1 MLLNY
6 LKTALRSILRSR
18 LTAAINISGLAIA
31 MTCCLLIYMYVSDE
45 LTYDRYHENADRIY
59 RVTRNF
65 LSHDGTVNL
74 HLGHLA
80 PPFAPLLKNDFPDIL
95 ESARTLQTDLLF
107 TIEENGERKIS
118 FQESNAFVAEPAV
131 FRIFSIPVL
140 TGNPETALERPFC
153 IMLSDRAA
161 RQYFGTTDIIG
172 KRMLVDNA
180 LDLEVTGVFESFP
193 DQSHWHPEFLISF
206 STMNDDN
213 IYGRVQLETNWGNNS
228 FATYILVNDAFDPKK
243 TEAAFPA
250 FIDRHMGPAEGPGA
264 PNPSTW
270 TNLFLQP
277 LTDIHLYS
285 HLDSEIEANGNIN
298 NVYMMS
304 AIGFFI
310 ILIACFNFINLSTA
324 RATKRAK
331 EVGMRKVA
339 GAFKHQLVAQFLSES
354 MLTAFVS
361 FIIALGMTL
370 MALTWL
376 NEFTGKTLQLNHFT
390 HAPTVAIV
398 VVATLLVGAVA
409 GMYPA
414 LVISAF
420 KPALILKGPV
430 SSRGRGDIRKVL
442 VVAQFAVSIVLLI
455 ATVVTIRQ
463 LDFMN
468 TRDLG
473 YSKDQV
479 VTLGNGLGDRYEAF
493 RNELL
498 GNAAIRNVS
507 RSSRVP
513 TGRLLD
519 SQGAQVQKGDT
530 LASTDVTIKNVRV
543 DHDFFST
550 YDIPLVSGRN
560 FSREIR
566 SDDSLAFILNQTAVS
581 MIGWSDEEAV
591 GKVMQY
597 GGTKGQVIGVVQ
609 DFHFE
614 SLHEP
619 IVPLVFH
626 QSPGYGNLS
635 VAIGSADMQQ
645 GLQHLEKVWKE
656 FVPLSPFAFQFLS
669 ETYRQLYSSE
679 QKQSRLFII
688 FSGLAIF
695 IASLGLFGLATF
707 NTLQRIKEIG
717 IRKVLGASVGS
728 ILRLLTREIV
738 VLILLANLIAWPI
751 AWYLMDE
758 WLGSFAYRITMGLS
772 GYALAGLAAL
782 LLALVTVSTQAIR
795 AAMVN
800 PAQTLRNE

>member
-6 LKTALRSILRSR
+6 LKIAIRSILRSR
-18 LTAAINISGLAIA
+18 LTATINICGLAIA

-45 LTYDRYHENADRIY
+45 LKYDRYHENADRVY

-65 LSHDGTVNL
+65 LSQDGTVSL

-140 TGNPETALERPFC
+140 AGNPETALERPFC

-161 RQYFGTTDIIG
+161 QQYFGTTDIIG

-180 LDLEVTGVFESFP
+180 LDVEVTGVFESFP

-213 IYGRVQLETNWGNNS
+213 IYGRERLETNWGNNS
-228 FATYILVNDAFDPKK
+228 FATYILVNDEFDSKK

-250 FIDRHMGPAEGPGA
+250 FIDRHMGPAEGSGA

-270 TNLFLQP
+270 TTLFLQP

-304 AIGFFI
+304 AIGLFI

-339 GAFKHQLVAQFLSES
+339 GAYKHQLVAQFLSES

-361 FIIALGMTL
+361 LIIAVGITL
-370 MALTWL
+370 IALSWL
-376 NEFTGKTLQLNHFT
+376 NAFTGKTLQLNQFT
-390 HAPTVAIV
+390 HAPTAVIV
-398 VVATLLVGAVA
+398 VAATLLVGAIA
-409 GMYPA
+409 GIYPA
-414 LVISAF
+414 LLLSSF
-420 KPALILKGPV
+420 KPALILKGPA
-430 SSRGRGDIRKVL
+430 SSRGRGGIRKVL
-442 VVAQFAVSIVLLI
+442 VVAQFSVSIILLI

-550 YDIPLVSGRN
+550 YDIPLTSGRN
-560 FSREIR
+560 FSREIK

-581 MIGWSDEEAV
+581 MIGWTEEEAV

-597 GGTKGQVIGVVQ
+597 GGTKGQVIGVVK

-626 QSPGYGNLS
+626 QSPNYGNLS
-635 VAIGSADMQQ
+635 VAIGGADMQQ

-656 FVPLSPFAFQFLS
+656 FVPLSPFAYQFLS

-679 QKQSRLFII
+679 QKQSQLFII

-728 ILRLLTREIV
+728 ILKLLTREIV
-738 VLILLANLIAWPI
+738 LLILLANLIAWPI

-758 WLGSFAYRITMGLS
+758 WLSSFAYRITMGLS
-772 GYALAGLAAL
+772 GHALAGLAAL
-782 LLALVTVSTQAIR
+782 LLALITVSTQAIR

-800 PAQTLRNE
+800 PARTLRNE